1 MENAAEALKMAAA
14 VLIFVL
20 ALSIC
25 IASFSQARV
34 ASQTLLERTDKD
46 YYTSFMTSDSTE
58 RIVGLETIIPTIYK
72 AYYENYKVVFRDSK
86 NSDDAQNHLP
96 DGLYKQ
102 NDGNGNMQPVY
113 EIDLEGQNMGTR
125 IELFIAAILYGK
137 SYFDSNKYDGKS
149 YYSETE
155 GEMTKV
161 RASYVCENALYE
173 YSMQLGLPQY
183 IKVGHGEATSGG
195 KFKKAIVADIFEALM
210 GAIYLDLG
218 YATARRVILDIIVPY
233 IKNPSVSFFE
243 DYKSALQ
250 EAVQTS
256 QKSLYYEL
264 IEESGPPH
272 DKQFTM
278 QVKIDDIIYG
288 VGKGSSKKEAEQVA
302 AKNALEKLAS

>member
-72 AYYENYKVVFRDSK
+72 AYYENYKVVFRDSE

-96 DGLYKQ
+96 NGLYKQ
-102 NDGNGNMQPVY
+102 NNGNGNMEPVY
-113 EIDLEGQNMGTR
+113 EIDLEGQTMGTR

-137 SYFDSNKYDGKS
+137 SYFNTHKYDGKS

-155 GEMTKV
+155 GEYGEDISGDLETFDNDSPLFDLPEKGLCDIIKENSYTFTEYIGEYYQDEVSNVDSDDSGYNPSSEVSGANTPDANKVTK
-161 RASYVCENALYE
+161 
-173 YSMQLGLPQY
+173 
-183 IKVGHGEATSGG
+183 
-195 KFKKAIVADIFEALM
+195 
-210 GAIYLDLG
+210 
-218 YATARRVILDIIVPY
+218 RVITYVF
-233 IKNPSVSFFE
+233 N
-243 DYKSALQ
+243 
-250 EAVQTS
+250 
-256 QKSLYYEL
+256 
-264 IEESGPPH
+264 
-272 DKQFTM
+272 
-278 QVKIDDIIYG
+278 
-288 VGKGSSKKEAEQVA
+288 
-302 AKNALEKLAS
+302 